1 MTTELQTTESQQT
14 DAKLVTRYGVTPE
27 QIEAKKKTYAALTCD
42 TREGYE
48 QVRLAIAE
56 CRTTRVQVEAK
67 RKELKAGA
75 LEYGRRVDA
84 VAKQLTGLV
93 EEIETPLQEKKDA
106 VDQAK
111 ARAKAEK
118 EAAEKAAL
126 EAQIKAEREAEE
138 KRLAAV
144 AEAQRI
150 EAEKLAAERR
160 AFEEEQARA
169 RVEAEKAAAESR
181 AKAEAAAKA
190 EADRVAAERSALDA
204 ERRKLEEA
212 REAEETRQRVAREQ
226 EEARL
231 AAVRAEE
238 EAKLDAARA
247 EVERQ
252 RRETERLERERL
264 AKLEADRQ
272 AEVAR
277 KEAEEAAVREA
288 ERQAAIRAR
297 LDALRP
303 DAEKLYSYAG
313 RIRAIDVPTVASEE
327 ARRAVTEAIDALAQI
342 AGRLETFGKDS
353 TAVAQEAA
361 E

>member
-118 EAAEKAAL
+118 EAQEKAAL
-126 EAQIKAEREAEE
+126 EAQLRAEREAEEARLKAEREAEE
-138 KRLAAV
+138 ARLAAQR
-144 AEAQRI
+144 EAQRI
-150 EAEKLAAERR
+150 EAERLAAERR
-160 AFEEEQARA
+160 AFEEEQRKAREA
-169 RVEAEKAAAESR
+169 AEKAAAESR
-181 AKAEAAAKA
+181 AKAE
-190 EADRVAAERSALDA
+190 EDA
-204 ERRKLEEA
+204 RKI
-212 REAEETRQRVAREQ
+212 AEE
-226 EEARL
+226 
-231 AAVRAEE
+231 
-238 EAKLDAARA
+238 RA

-252 RRETERLERERL
+252 RRETERLEAERL
-264 AKLEADRQ
+264 ARVEAERQ
-272 AEVAR
+272 AELAR

-297 LDALRP
+297 LNALRP

-327 ARRAVTEAIDALAQI
+327 ARREVSAAVDALAKI
-342 AGRLETFGKDS
+342 AAALETFGKDS

>member
-118 EAAEKAAL
+118 EAQEKAAL
-126 EAQIKAEREAEE
+126 EAQLKAEREAEE
-138 KRLAAV
+138 ARLKAEREAEAARLAAQR
-144 AEAQRI
+144 EAQRI

-169 RVEAEKAAAESR
+169 KAAAEKAAAESR
-181 AKAEAAAKA
+181 AKAEEEARKLA
-190 EADRVAAERSALDA
+190 E

-212 REAEETRQRVAREQ
+212 REAEELRQRVAREQ

-247 EVERQ
+247 EVQRQ
-252 RRETERLERERL
+252 RRDTARLEAERL

-327 ARRAVTEAIDALAQI
+327 ARRAVTETIDALAQI

-353 TAVAQEAA
+353 TAIAQEAA